1 MNSIL
6 IYNENDTK
14 NDSVLN
20 HINFGKD
27 YSDELDRIFVAINND
42 QKNHF
47 PKGLWKTGC
56 EYLLQTFSAPEHIN
70 NFKTCKNNQNDHRN
84 FYV

>member
-6 IYNENDTK
+6 VYNENDTK

-27 YSDELDRIFVAINND
+27 YSDELDRIFVAINKD
-42 QKNHF
+42 QKTIF
-47 PKGLWKTGC
+47 QKVC
-56 EYLLQTFSAPEHIN
+56 EKLDANI
-70 NFKTCKNNQNDHRN
+70 
-84 FYV
+84 